1 LGEQGEVVGKMAN
14 KTVTEMVQT
23 LDGGKVHY
31 QVVMLAD
38 KDGNLLNS
46 FGASAN
52 IPIAAGIVDGYSHI
66 NKFGYRDSF
75 PSTFQTI
82 WDGTIDYIYSLS
94 GAISAVADTPATD
107 DGGTVEVQG
116 LDQNYNA
123 VTETLTIGGAA
134 STAQFVRVFRAR
146 MVTANTGLTNVDE
159 IRIQSVGGSTDEAI
173 IKAGAGQTLMAVYTV
188 PAGKTGYLLK
198 INGSIDANN
207 NALFRLYTRPFGGA
221 FNVRGQ
227 FGVFAS
233 GFNYDYP
240 VPLRFEEKTDIEVKA
255 LSQNNVGGGAIFDII
270 LKDN

>member
-1 LGEQGEVVGKMAN
+1 MMN
-14 KTVTEMVQT
+14 KTYTIPT
-23 LDGGKVHY
+23 KGATTHSL
-31 QVVMLAD
+31 QVVTLAD
-38 KDGNLLNS
+38 KDANLISS

-52 IPIAAGIVDGYSHI
+52 IPIAEGAVGGFSHI

-94 GAISAVADTPATD
+94 GAIRAVSDTPATD

-146 MVTANTGLTNVDE
+146 MVTANTGLTNFDE
-159 IRIQSVGGSTDEAI
+159 IRIQNAGTDEAI
-173 IKAGAGQTLMAVYTV
+173 IKAGAGQTLMALYTI

-198 INGSIDANN
+198 VNGSIDANN
-207 NALFRLYTRPFGGA
+207 DALFRLYARPFGGA

>member
-1 LGEQGEVVGKMAN
+1 MMN
-14 KTVTEMVQT
+14 KTYTIPT
-23 LDGGKVHY
+23 KGATTHPL
-31 QVVMLAD
+31 QVVTLAD
-38 KDGNLLNS
+38 KDANLISS

-52 IPIAAGIVDGYSHI
+52 IPIAEGNVVGFSHI
-66 NKFGYRDSF
+66 NKFGYRDSI
-75 PSTFQTI
+75 PNTFQTI
-82 WDGTIDYIYSLS
+82 WDGTIDYAYS
-94 GAISAVADTPATD
+94 AAAVVSAVSDTPATD

-123 VTETLTIGGAA
+123 VTETLIIGGAA

-159 IRIQSVGGSTDEAI
+159 IRIQNAGTDEAI
-173 IKAGAGQTLMAVYTV
+173 IKAGAGQTLMALYTI

-198 INGSIDANN
+198 VNGSINANN
-207 NALFRLYTRPFGGA
+207 DALFRLYARPFGGA

>member
-1 LGEQGEVVGKMAN
+1 MTN

-23 LDGGKVHY
+23 PGGGKVHY

-66 NKFGYRDSF
+66 NKFGYRDGI
-75 PSTFQTI
+75 PNTFQTI
-82 WDGTIDYIYSLS
+82 WDGTTDYGYSAA
-94 GAISAVADTPATD
+94 AIVSAVSDTPATD

-159 IRIQSVGGSTDEAI
+159 IRIQNGGTDEAI
-173 IKAGAGQTLMAVYTV
+173 IKAGAGQTLMALYTI

-198 INGSIDANN
+198 VNGSIDANN
-207 NALFRLYTRPFGGA
+207 DALFRLYARPFGGA
-221 FNVRGQ
+221 FNVKGQ

-240 VPLRFEEKTDIEVKA
+240 VPLKFEEKTDIEVKA
-255 LSQNNVGGGAIFDII
+255 LSQNNVGGGAIFDLI
-270 LKDN
+270 LVDN

>member
-1 LGEQGEVVGKMAN
+1 MVN
-14 KTVTEMVQT
+14 KTHTIKASSVFSPI
-23 LDGGKVHY
+23 
-31 QVVMLAD
+31 QVVTLAD

-66 NKFGYRDSF
+66 NKFGYRDGI
-75 PSTFQTI
+75 PNTFQTI
-82 WDGTIDYIYSLS
+82 WDGTTDYGYSAA
-94 GAISAVADTPATD
+94 AIVSAVSDTPATD

-159 IRIQSVGGSTDEAI
+159 IRIQNGGTDEAI
-173 IKAGAGQTLMAVYTV
+173 IKAGAGQTLMALYTI

-198 INGSIDANN
+198 VNGSIDANN
-207 NALFRLYTRPFGGA
+207 DALFRLYARPFGGA
-221 FNVRGQ
+221 FNVKGQ

-240 VPLRFEEKTDIEVKA
+240 VPLKFEEKTDIEVKA
-255 LSQNNVGGGAIFDII
+255 LSQNNVGGGAIFDLI
-270 LKDN
+270 LVDN